1 MEQRLG
7 YVLWRSFLYFCM
19 AVLIFAIFAPLYWL
33 FISSIST
40 RAELL
45 NVPPNWFPHAPT
57 LQNYIDILAPTG
69 SASRAST
76 NFRFALGNSILV
88 SSVVT
93 VVSLFFG
100 SLAAYA
106 FARLIFPFRQA
117 GLYLYL
123 SVRMLPAISLVIPL
137 YVILRDASLLNS
149 TTALVLVY
157 LSFTLPFVIY
167 IMVTFFESI
176 PRELEDAARVDG
188 CTRFG
193 LLWRVILPISA
204 PGLVAAGVFAFL
216 LSWDEFFYALLF
228 TSTPVAKTVPVAL
241 AEFTGRNATDYP
253 AQSAAAIL
261 ALIPPVVLVLIFQR
275 FIVSGLTSGAV
286 KG

>member
-1 MEQRLG
+1 ML
-7 YVLWRSFLYFCM
+7 LYLCM
-19 AVLIFAIFAPLYWL
+19 AALLFAIFAPLYWL
-33 FISSIST
+33 FVSSIST

-45 NVPPNWFPHAPT
+45 NVPPHWFPQEPT
-57 LQNYIDILAPTG
+57 LQNYIDILAPTEA
-69 SASRAST
+69 ASRAST
-76 NFRFALGNSILV
+76 DFRFALGNSIYVASIVTLISLV
-88 SSVVT
+88 
-93 VVSLFFG
+93 FG
-100 SLAAYA
+100 SIAAYA
-106 FARLIFPFRQA
+106 FARLTFPFRQT

-149 TTALVLVY
+149 TTALILVY

-188 CTRFG
+188 CSRFG
-193 LLWRVILPISA
+193 VLWRIILPISA

-228 TSTPVAKTVPVAL
+228 TSTPIAKTVPVAL
-241 AEFTGRNATDYP
+241 AEFTGRNAADYP
-253 AQSAAAIL
+253 AQSAAAML
-261 ALIPPVVLVLIFQR
+261 ALIPPVLLVLIFQR

>member
-1 MEQRLG
+1 MV
-7 YVLWRSFLYFCM
+7 VLL
-19 AVLIFAIFAPLYWL
+19 FAIFAPIYWL
-33 FISSIST
+33 FVSSIST

-45 NVPPNWFPHAPT
+45 NVPPHWFPEAPT
-57 LQNYIDILAPTG
+57 AQNYLDILAP
-69 SASRAST
+69 SEEASRAST
-76 NFRFALGNSILV
+76 NFRYALGNSVMVASI
-88 SSVVT
+88 VT
-93 VVSLFFG
+93 VISLTFG
-100 SLAAYA
+100 SIAAYA
-106 FARLIFPFRQA
+106 FARLNFRFRRT

-123 SVRMLPAISLVIPL
+123 GVRMLPAISIVIPL
-137 YVILRDASLLNS
+137 YIILRGVSLLN
-149 TTALVLVY
+149 TPTALIFVY
-157 LSFTLPFVIY
+157 LSFTLPFVVY

-176 PRELEDAARVDG
+176 PHELEDAARVDG

-193 LLWRVILPISA
+193 LLWRIILPISA

-253 AQSAAAIL
+253 AQSAAAML
-261 ALIPPVVLVLIFQR
+261 ALIPPVLLVLIFQR

>member
-1 MEQRLG
+1 MI
-7 YVLWRSFLYFCM
+7 VLL
-19 AVLIFAIFAPLYWL
+19 FAIFAPLYWL

-40 RAELL
+40 RSELL
-45 NVPPNWFPHAPT
+45 NVPPHWIPQSPT
-57 LQNYIDILAPTG
+57 LQNYLDILAPTEE
-69 SASRAST
+69 ASRAST
-76 NFRFALGNSILV
+76 NFRFALGNSV
-88 SSVVT
+88 FVAAVVT
-93 VVSLFFG
+93 IISLFFG

-106 FARLIFPFRQA
+106 FARLRFPYRQT

-137 YVILRDASLLNS
+137 YIILRDAALLNT

-157 LSFTLPFVIY
+157 LSFVLPFVIY
-167 IMVTFFESI
+167 IMVSFFQSI
-176 PRELEDAARVDG
+176 PHELEDAARVDG
-188 CTRFG
+188 CSRFG
-193 LLWRVILPISA
+193 VLWRIILPISA
-204 PGLVAAGVFAFL
+204 PGLVAAGIFAFL
-216 LSWDEFFYALLF
+216 MSWDEFFYALLF

-261 ALIPPVVLVLIFQR
+261 ALIPPVILVLIFQR

>member
-1 MEQRLG
+1 MKRDLRF
-7 YVLWRSFLYFCM
+7 LLRRSFLYLCM
-19 AVLIFAIFAPLYWL
+19 IVLLFAIFAPLYWL

-40 RAELL
+40 RSELL
-45 NVPPNWFPHAPT
+45 NVPPHWIPQSPT
-57 LQNYIDILAPTG
+57 LQNYLDILAPTEE
-69 SASRAST
+69 ASRAST
-76 NFRFALGNSILV
+76 NFRFALGNSV
-88 SSVVT
+88 FVAAVVT
-93 VVSLFFG
+93 IISLFFG

-106 FARLIFPFRQA
+106 FARLRFPYRQT

-137 YVILRDASLLNS
+137 YIILRDAALLNT

-157 LSFTLPFVIY
+157 LSFVLPFVIY
-167 IMVTFFESI
+167 IMVSFFQSI
-176 PRELEDAARVDG
+176 PHELEDAARVDG
-188 CTRFG
+188 CSRFG
-193 LLWRVILPISA
+193 VLWRIILPISA
-204 PGLVAAGVFAFL
+204 PGLVAAGIFAFL
-216 LSWDEFFYALLF
+216 MSWDEFFYALLF

-261 ALIPPVVLVLIFQR
+261 ALIPPVILVLIFQR